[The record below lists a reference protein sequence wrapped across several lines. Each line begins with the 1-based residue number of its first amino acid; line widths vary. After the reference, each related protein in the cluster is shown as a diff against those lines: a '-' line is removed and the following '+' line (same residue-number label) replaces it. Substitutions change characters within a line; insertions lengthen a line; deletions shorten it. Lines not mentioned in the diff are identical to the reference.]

1 MKIHNLFAAALLV
14 LAGTANA
21 TDYPTR
27 PATIVVPFPAGGSTD
42 YVGRL
47 VGSELSNRLKGTFVV
62 ENRAGATGAIG
73 ATHVKN
79 AAADGYTLMVSS
91 LAVFVINPHL
101 QKTLQYDPTRD
112 FDLITVAVQA
122 PNVLVASP
130 KAPAATMPA
139 LLEYLKK
146 NPGAATFASSGTGAS
161 DHLTAELFWQKTG
174 TSGLHVPYKGG
185 APAIVDL
192 LGGQVDYSFQN
203 VNAVL
208 GHIQTGKLKAIVVT
222 GNKRSDVL
230 PDVPTMQEAGIK
242 DLVVYSWQA
251 VAAPKG
257 IPADVRTKLNH
268 AIVAGLNDPANKA
281 KMDAQG
287 FEIVGNSPEEFE
299 KFQAQELQRWKTV
312 IETGKITA
320 G

>member
-1 MKIHNLFAAALLV
+1 MKIQKLFAAALLM
-14 LAGTANA
+14 LAGTAHA
-21 TDYPTR
+21 ADYPAR
-27 PATIVVPFPAGGSTD
+27 PVTIVVPFPAGGSTD
-42 YVGRL
+42 YIGRL
-47 VGSELSNRLKGTFVV
+47 VASELGNRLGGTFVV

-79 AAADGYTLMVSS
+79 SAPDGYTLMVSS
-91 LAVFVINPHL
+91 LAVYVINPHL
-101 QKTLQYDPTRD
+101 QKALQYDPSRD

-130 KAPAATMPA
+130 KAPAATMPE

-146 NPGAATFASSGTGAS
+146 NPGAATFASSGNGAS

-192 LGGQVDYSFQN
+192 LGGQVNYSFQN

-208 GHIQTGKLKAIVVT
+208 GHIQTGKLKAIAVT
-222 GNKRSDVL
+222 GSKRSDVL
-230 PDVPTMQEAGIK
+230 PDIPTMQEAGIN

-257 IPADVRTKLNH
+257 IPADIRTTLNKT
-268 AIVAGLNDPANKA
+268 IVAGLKDPANKA

-287 FEIVGNSPEEFE
+287 FEIVGNSPSEFE
-299 KFQAQELQRWKTV
+299 KFQVEESQRWKTV
-312 IETGKITA
+312 IENGKITTS
-320 G
+320 